1 MFNYA
6 LWGYETTL
14 TVILSVIA
22 VIIVIWAQSNINSA
36 YRKYQKR
43 NTNRGLSGQ
52 EVARKILDANGLS
65 DIYVVE
71 TKGDLSDHYDPSR
84 RVVRLSSNIF
94 HGTSIA
100 SVSVAAHEC
109 GHAIQDKD
117 GYLFM
122 KIRSL
127 LVPVVNIVSYLGY
140 FGLIISIFAG
150 ITGYLKLSILVL
162 LATLLFQLV
171 TLPVE
176 FDASKRAGEQLER
189 LGLVDTNEKQD
200 CMKMLKAAALTY
212 VASLASTVLN
222 ILRLV
227 LMLASRRDD

>member
-71 TKGDLSDHYDPSR
+71 TKGDLSDHYDPSL

-100 SVSVAAHEC
+100 SISVAAHEC

-162 LATLLFQLV
+162 LATLVFQLI

-176 FDASKRAGEQLER
+176 FDASKRAGEQLEK
-189 LGLVDTNEKQD
+189 LGLVEINEKQD
-200 CMKMLKAAALTY
+200 CMKMLQAAALTY
-212 VASLASTVLN
+212 VASLASTVIN

>member
-22 VIIVIWAQSNINSA
+22 VIIVIWSQYNINSA

-94 HGTSIA
+94 HCTSIA
-100 SVSVAAHEC
+100 SISVAAH
-109 GHAIQDKD
+109 
-117 GYLFM
+117 
-122 KIRSL
+122 
-127 LVPVVNIVSYLGY
+127 
-140 FGLIISIFAG
+140 
-150 ITGYLKLSILVL
+150 
-162 LATLLFQLV
+162 
-171 TLPVE
+171 
-176 FDASKRAGEQLER
+176 
-189 LGLVDTNEKQD
+189 
-200 CMKMLKAAALTY
+200 
-212 VASLASTVLN
+212 
-222 ILRLV
+222 
-227 LMLASRRDD
+227 